1 VETLARRKAVAGA
14 FLTALLSLV
23 EALASRPLRAFLDL
37 DDRFLRPDNVRALV
51 AAHAD
56 EWADLAPRAAGLEG
70 DNDPAPR
77 TACRSPAP
85 PRTAPPG
92 TAPRPWLSRAPRR
105 ALLDA
110 APESAGAARRASSSG
125 TARGLRGGGAA
136 PGSPAGELERE
147 LFPQGADASAA
158 PGARAAAPLRR
169 DVSV

>member
-1 VETLARRKAVAGA
+1 MAGA

-56 EWADLAPRAAGLEG
+56 EWADLAPRTAGLEG
-70 DNDPAPR
+70 HNDPAPR
-77 TACRSPAP
+77 AACRSPAP
-85 PRTAPPG
+85 PARHRPAPPG
-92 TAPRPWLSRAPRR
+92 TAPPPPRPWLSPALRR

-110 APESAGAARRASSSG
+110 APEEAGAARRAPSAG
-125 TARGLRGGGAA
+125 AARGLRGGGAA

-147 LFPQGADASAA
+147 LFPEGAEAPAA
-158 PGARAAAPLRR
+158 PGARAAAPLPAL
-169 DVSV
+169 DA